1 MPCCEPIL
9 LIMLLQKMKITLNQL
24 NIKEMKKFFSFAV
37 VALAAVSMLMSCTAP
52 APAPKQIGLQLYSV
66 NNDMKDVDASLAKVA
81 AAGYNVVETLRSP
94 ECFGLP
100 AAEFKALCD
109 KHGLQIV
116 STHHSI
122 AMNPEKEAEIMEQW
136 KEVFKGLNVMGAKY
150 CVIPSFK
157 LGETIEDLKAV
168 CEYFNKVGTLAKEYG
183 LKLGYHNHAFEYE
196 VVDDQVKW
204 EYMIEN
210 TDPESV
216 FFQMDVYWTTKGGKN
231 PVDYL
236 KKYPT
241 RIQMLHIKDD
251 LVIGDSGKID
261 FEAIFNQFYA
271 NGYTDFVVE
280 QEMPRGPKDA
290 SDEEKA
296 ARIVTMWD
304 GVAKSAAYLQNATF
318 VK

>member
-1 MPCCEPIL
+1 
-9 LIMLLQKMKITLNQL
+9 ML
-24 NIKEMKKFFSFAV
+24 MKKIFSFVV
-37 VALAAVSMLMSCTAP
+37 VALAALSMATGCT
-52 APAPKQIGLQLYSV
+52 PAPKQIGLQLYSV
-66 NNDMKDVDASLAKVA
+66 NRDMKDVDASLAKVA

-109 KHGLQIV
+109 KHGLKIV

-122 AMNPEKEAEIMEQW
+122 AMDPEKEAEIMEQW
-136 KEVFKGLNVMGAKY
+136 REVFKGLNVMGAKY

-168 CEYFNKVGTLAKEYG
+168 CDYFNKVGALAKEYG

-196 VVDDQVKW
+196 VVDGQVKW

-236 KKYPT
+236 KKYPN

-251 LVIGDSGKID
+251 LVIGESGKID

-271 NGYTDFVVE
+271 NGYSDFVVE
-280 QEMPRGPKDA
+280 QEMPRGPKDE
-290 SDEEKA
+290 DKA
-296 ARIVTMWD
+296 ARLATMWE
-304 GVAKSAAYLQNATF
+304 GVAKSAAYLQNAAF

>member
-1 MPCCEPIL
+1 
-9 LIMLLQKMKITLNQL
+9 
-24 NIKEMKKFFSFAV
+24 MKKFFSFAV
-37 VALAAVSMLMSCTAP
+37 VALAAVSMFSFASCKP
-52 APAPKQIGLQLYSV
+52 AEKQIGLQLYSV
-66 NNDMKDVDASLAKVA
+66 NQDMKDVDASLAKVA

-100 AAEFKALCD
+100 AADFKALCD
-109 KHGLQIV
+109 KHGLKIV

-122 AMNPEKEAEIMEQW
+122 GMDPEKEAEIMEQW

-168 CEYFNKVGTLAKEYG
+168 CDYFNKVGALAKEYG

-196 VVDDQVKW
+196 VVDGQVKW

-216 FFQMDVYWTTKGGKN
+216 FFQMDVYWTTRGGKD
-231 PVDYL
+231 PVAYL
-236 KKYPT
+236 KQYPD
-241 RIQMLHIKDD
+241 RIQMLHIKDEF
-251 LVIGDSGKID
+251 VIGESGTINFEGIFKQFYKNGMKDYVVEIETPRSLRQKTNAD
-261 FEAIFNQFYA
+261 GSRLTQDQIMDEMFEA
-271 NGYTDFVVE
+271 
-280 QEMPRGPKDA
+280 
-290 SDEEKA
+290 
-296 ARIVTMWD
+296 AR
-304 GVAKSAAYLQNATF
+304 KSAEYLQNAKF

>member
-1 MPCCEPIL
+1 
-9 LIMLLQKMKITLNQL
+9 
-24 NIKEMKKFFSFAV
+24 MKKIFSFAV
-37 VALAAVSMLMSCTAP
+37 VAMAAFSMMMSCTAP

-94 ECFGLP
+94 QCFGLP

-109 KHGLQIV
+109 KHGLQII

-122 AMNPEKEAEIMEQW
+122 ALDPEKEAEIMEQW

-168 CEYFNKVGTLAKEYG
+168 CEYFNKVGALAKEYG

-231 PVDYL
+231 PVEYL
-236 KKYPT
+236 QKYPT

-251 LVIGDSGKID
+251 MVIGDSGKID

-271 NGYTDFVVE
+271 NGYNEFVVE

-290 SDEEKA
+290 TDEEKA
-296 ARIVTMWD
+296 ARLVTMWE
-304 GVAKSAAYLQNATF
+304 GVAKSAAYLQNAAF

>member
-1 MPCCEPIL
+1 
-9 LIMLLQKMKITLNQL
+9 
-24 NIKEMKKFFSFAV
+24 MKKFFSFAV
-37 VALAAVSMLMSCTAP
+37 VALAAVSMFSFASCKP
-52 APAPKQIGLQLYSV
+52 AEKQIGLQLYSV
-66 NNDMKDVDASLAKVA
+66 NQDMKDVDASLAKVA

-109 KHGLQIV
+109 KHGLKIV

-122 AMNPEKEAEIMEQW
+122 GMDPDKEAEIMEQW

-168 CEYFNKVGTLAKEYG
+168 CDYFNKVGALAKEYG

-196 VVDDQVKW
+196 VVDGQVKW

-216 FFQMDVYWTTKGGKN
+216 FFQMDVYWTTKGGKC
-231 PVDYL
+231 PVEYL
-236 KKYPT
+236 KKYPE
-241 RIQMLHIKDD
+241 RIKMLHIKDD

-271 NGYTDFVVE
+271 NGYSDFVV
-280 QEMPRGPKDA
+280 
-290 SDEEKA
+290 
-296 ARIVTMWD
+296 
-304 GVAKSAAYLQNATF
+304 
-318 VK
+318 

>member
-1 MPCCEPIL
+1 
-9 LIMLLQKMKITLNQL
+9 
-24 NIKEMKKFFSFAV
+24 MKKFFSFAV
-37 VALAAVSMLMSCTAP
+37 VALAAVSMFCFASCKP
-52 APAPKQIGLQLYSV
+52 AEKQIGLQLYSV
-66 NNDMKDVDASLAKVA
+66 YQDMMYVDASLAKVA
-81 AAGYNVVETLRSP
+81 SAGYNVVETLRSP

-100 AAEFKALCD
+100 AADFKALCD
-109 KHGLQIV
+109 KHGLKIV

-122 AMNPEKEAEIMEQW
+122 GMNPEKEAEIMEQW

-157 LGETIEDLKAV
+157 LGETLEDLKAV
-168 CEYFNKVGTLAKEYG
+168 CDYFNKVGALAKEYG

-196 VVDDQVKW
+196 VVDGKVKW

-236 KKYPT
+236 KKYPE
-241 RIQMLHIKDD
+241 RIKMLHIKDD

-271 NGYTDFVVE
+271 NGYSDFVVE
-280 QEMPRGPKDA
+280 QEMPRGPKDE
-290 SDEEKA
+290 DKA
-296 ARIVTMWD
+296 ARIATMWD
-304 GVAKSAAYLQNATF
+304 GVAKSAAYLKNAAF

>member
-1 MPCCEPIL
+1 
-9 LIMLLQKMKITLNQL
+9 
-24 NIKEMKKFFSFAV
+24 MKKLFSFAV
-37 VALAAVSMLMSCTAP
+37 VALAALSLIGFEGCT
-52 APAPKQIGLQLYSV
+52 PAPKQIGLQLYSV
-66 NNDMKDVDASLAKVA
+66 NRDMKDVDASLAKVA

-109 KHGLQIV
+109 KHGLKIV

-122 AMNPEKEAEIMEQW
+122 AMDPENEAEVMNKWRAAFE
-136 KEVFKGLNVMGAKY
+136 GLNVMGAKY

-157 LGETIEDLKAV
+157 LGETLEDLQAV
-168 CEYFNKVGTLAKEYG
+168 CDYFNKVGALAKEYG
-183 LKLGYHNHAFEYE
+183 LKLGYHNHSFEYE
-196 VVDDQVKW
+196 VVDGQVKW
-204 EYMIEN
+204 EYMIEH

-216 FFQMDVYWTTKGGKN
+216 FFQMDVYWTTQGGKN

-236 KKYPT
+236 KKYPN

-251 LVIGDSGKID
+251 LVIGESGKID

-271 NGYTDFVVE
+271 NGYSDFVVE
-280 QEMPRGPKDA
+280 QEMPRGGDNEDP
-290 SDEEKA
+290 A
-296 ARIVTMWD
+296 ARIATMWD
-304 GVAKSAAYLQNATF
+304 GVAKSAAYLQNADF

>member
-1 MPCCEPIL
+1 
-9 LIMLLQKMKITLNQL
+9 
-24 NIKEMKKFFSFAV
+24 MKKFFSFAV
-37 VALAAVSMLMSCTAP
+37 VALAAVSMFTFASCASKP
-52 APAPKQIGLQLYSV
+52 AEKLIGLQLYSV
-66 NNDMKDVDASLAKVA
+66 NQDMKDVDASLAKVA

-94 ECFGLP
+94 QCFGLP
-100 AAEFKALCD
+100 AEEFKALCD
-109 KHGLQIV
+109 KHGLQII

-122 AMNPEKEAEIMEQW
+122 ALDPEKEAEIMEQW

-157 LGETIEDLKAV
+157 LGETIEDLQAV
-168 CEYFNKVGTLAKEYG
+168 CDYFNKVGALAKEYG

-196 VVDDQVKW
+196 VVDNQVKW

-236 KKYPT
+236 KKYPN

-251 LVIGDSGKID
+251 LVIGESGKID
-261 FEAIFNQFYA
+261 FEAIYNQFYA
-271 NGYTDFVVE
+271 NGYSDFVVE

-296 ARIVTMWD
+296 ARLVTMWE
-304 GVAKSAAYLQNATF
+304 GVAKSAAYLQNAAF